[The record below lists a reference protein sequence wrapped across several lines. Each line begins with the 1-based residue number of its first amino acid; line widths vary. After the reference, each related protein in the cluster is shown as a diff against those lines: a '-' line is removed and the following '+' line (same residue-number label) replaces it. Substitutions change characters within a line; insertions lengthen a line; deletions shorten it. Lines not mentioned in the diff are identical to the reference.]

1 MTDLKHTIQRCFE
14 GFFQDNV
21 FSFRDN
27 VIRNFQYMNVP
38 VFKDV
43 FELPAFMLRKL
54 FNWDSSAIVD
64 TVDTFTACLNYT
76 GAKSTYKTLSSKL
89 RVILTQMFHTARL
102 VKIPL
107 DPLEENYY
115 YGTCGAIFD
124 KNLMPVMIMSWR
136 IEKVQQNTIDKP
148 FIYKFTQPI
157 LRVSSSVF
165 TTKANPL
172 TRFIINQII
181 PNTLICRCDTP
192 QIYSNSLF
200 PSTYESFNVKVDI
213 GDFPFSFR
221 KVNTPS
227 VSTTNEELLHVAL
240 DHIDEVVE

>member
-14 GFFQDNV
+14 GFFQDTIY
-21 FSFRDN
+21 SYRDN
-27 VIRNFQYMNVP
+27 VIHNFQYMNVP

-43 FELPAFMLRKL
+43 FELPTFMFREL
-54 FNWDSSAIVD
+54 FNYDSSAIVD

-89 RVILTQMFHTARL
+89 RIILTQMFHTARL

-107 DPLEENYY
+107 DPLGENYY

-124 KNLMPVMIMSWR
+124 KDLMPVMIMSWR
-136 IEKVQQNTIDKP
+136 VEKVQQNNVDKS
-148 FIYKFTQPI
+148 FVYKFTQPI
-157 LRVSSSVF
+157 LRISPSVF
-165 TTKANPL
+165 TAKANPL
-172 TRFIINQII
+172 TRYIINQII

-192 QIYSNSLF
+192 QIYNNSLF
-200 PSTYESFNVKVDI
+200 PSTFESFNVKVDI

-240 DHIDEVVE
+240 KHIDEVVE